1 MVALFKR
8 RSTAATR
15 YGKEKGYC
23 CRNKPD
29 EKWRRLKRLRRRVT
43 RRETRLGPAALEDD
57 DDGADDD
64 DVAKWEHPLISTGKF
79 LNKTKQTSLA

>member
-1 MVALFKR
+1 M
-8 RSTAATR
+8 
-15 YGKEKGYC
+15 EKGYC

-57 DDGADDD
+57 DD
-64 DVAKWEHPLISTGKF
+64 DVAKREHLLISTGKF
-79 LNKTKQTSLA
+79 LNKTKQT

>member
-15 YGKEKGYC
+15 YGMEKGYC

-57 DDGADDD
+57 DD
-64 DVAKWEHPLISTGKF
+64 DVAKWEHLLISTGKF
-79 LNKTKQTSLA
+79 LNKTKQT